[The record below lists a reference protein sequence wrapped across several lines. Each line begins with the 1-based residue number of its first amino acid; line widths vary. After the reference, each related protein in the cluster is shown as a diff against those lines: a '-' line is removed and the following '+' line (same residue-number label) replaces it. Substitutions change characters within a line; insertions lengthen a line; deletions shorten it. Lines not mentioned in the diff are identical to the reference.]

1 MAMPTAV
8 VSCCIE
14 FNLGLAA
21 ASLLS
26 SESYVWV
33 WSSTILT
40 LTFPRELCP
49 WLVFQGKYY
58 SIQARL
64 LLLFYWYSFHV
75 RIRPRIIIMIPPCM
89 RPDTFI
95 FSRNAAHSLYF
106 ACWCWEMPTFWQSR
120 MGAAHAGS
128 NMNSFSRTNTWP
140 RSCLA
145 GKWYV
150 LHLTRSRRNRHAPQ
164 WSRLRRLLLDL
175 RVKWNGFI
183 AQPPFCS
190 PLSFFPENSG
200 L

>member
-1 MAMPTAV
+1 MPTAV

-64 LLLFYWYSFHV
+64 LLLILVS
-75 RIRPRIIIMIPPCM
+75 CK
-89 RPDTFI
+89 DTAQ
-95 FSRNAAHSLYF
+95 NYNHDTTL
-106 ACWCWEMPTFWQSR
+106 
-120 MGAAHAGS
+120 HA
-128 NMNSFSRTNTWP
+128 T
-140 RSCLA
+140 
-145 GKWYV
+145 
-150 LHLTRSRRNRHAPQ
+150 
-164 WSRLRRLLLDL
+164 
-175 RVKWNGFI
+175 
-183 AQPPFCS
+183 
-190 PLSFFPENSG
+190 
-200 L
+200 